1 MRNYK
6 ILKASLIV
14 TALLAFTA
22 CSSETEANRQV
33 IKEPGKTITVIDN
46 EHTGT
51 DQSEDLVEKIEH
63 YEGINI
69 SDWLDEETVVISKE
83 NTDMDK
89 MSLAEL
95 SEYYPKSLYLYN
107 VNTREAK
114 LLYGVKNTFLVDAK
128 LSPDKK
134 NILYYQSSLGDGT
147 YAVMNMST
155 LKEFSITGDVSG
167 VAYTA
172 HWADNEN
179 VMGASYNGSAYVA
192 DIKGNLSELVELE
205 GEAVSNAIKMQDHI
219 MYTTNTGSNLYMMN
233 LVNKQIKDLGDKKVY
248 RMKLSPDQK
257 QVLLFKEKGPET
269 MALVIADAEGNELK
283 TIVEGSYNGDAAWS
297 PDQRRIAYNI
307 KSADNSNT
315 NDELYIYDLQTG
327 KSTQIAVN
335 LPISSISWSPSGQ
348 QIALSDTSGSE
359 PKSSIIHLK

>member
-1 MRNYK
+1 MRNVK
-6 ILKASLIV
+6 VINTVLIV
-14 TALLAFTA
+14 TALLTLTA
-22 CSSETEANRQV
+22 CNSESGTNRQV

-46 EHTGT
+46 ENVGT

-63 YEGINI
+63 YEGIAI
-69 SDWLDEETVVISKE
+69 SDWQDEETVVISKE

-95 SEYYPKSLYLYN
+95 SEDYPKSLYLYN
-107 VNTREAK
+107 LNTREAK
-114 LLYGVKNTFLVDAK
+114 LLYGVENTFLVDAK

-134 NILYYQSSLGDGT
+134 NLLYYQGGLGDGT
-147 YAVMNMST
+147 YAVLDMNT
-155 LKEFSITGDVSG
+155 LNEFSIMGDASG

-179 VMGASYNGSAYVA
+179 VMGASYNGGVYVA
-192 DIKGNLSELVELE
+192 DIRGNLSIVDELR
-205 GEAVSNAIKMQDHI
+205 GEAVSNVIKMQDHI
-219 MYTTNTGSNLYMMN
+219 MYTTNTGPNLYLMN
-233 LVNKQIKDLGDKKVY
+233 LVNKQIKDLGEKRVY
-248 RMKLSPDQK
+248 RMKLSPDQE
-257 QVLLFKEKGPET
+257 QVLLFKEKGPEL
-269 MALVIADAEGNELK
+269 MELVIADAEGNDLK
-283 TIVEGSYNGDAAWS
+283 TIAQGAYNGDAAWS
-297 PDQRRIAYNI
+297 PDQSKIAYNI